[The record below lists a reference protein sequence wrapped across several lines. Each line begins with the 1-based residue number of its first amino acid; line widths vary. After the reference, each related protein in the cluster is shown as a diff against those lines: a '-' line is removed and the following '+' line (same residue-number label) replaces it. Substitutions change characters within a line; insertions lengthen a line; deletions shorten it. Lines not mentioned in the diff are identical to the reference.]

1 MSLKTYLLG
10 SAAIFSALI
19 GVAPAHAQSSLNGQI
34 QSLQEQVRAL
44 NQQLQ
49 NLQSQV
55 VQTQRNA
62 AVTSATVAD
71 MKSAPAPAPASA
83 AGSAVV
89 KMVNGQPV
97 FSTAD
102 GQNTLAVTG
111 RLHLDVAA
119 YNWKPAST
127 ATSPRN
133 LTSGINA
140 RRARLGVQGK
150 FLGDWGYALIYDFGG
165 SNDVGGSG
173 GTGGIENAFISYN
186 GVPNFHATLG
196 YIDVP
201 YSLDESISSNN
212 IMFIEKS
219 LAGDTATSLAGN
231 DNRSAAGFT
240 WNTDR
245 AWVGVF
251 ATGPTSGTTHST
263 TTAGVTGMQLG
274 ATGRATFQVLQTPEY
289 SLHIGGDAEGL
300 IKPPRNKGAG
310 GFGSASLS
318 DDPEL
323 RVDNT
328 ALISTG
334 TIGTALNPV
343 TGANV
348 FGGELAG
355 GFGSLYAQGEFFHFN
370 VARQGL
376 SDLTFNGGY
385 GEVSYTLTGEA
396 RKYTPGCGCYS
407 GISPA
412 RPFSLGSGNWG
423 AWEIAARYSV
433 LDLNDQSVAGGKET
447 NYTAGL
453 NWYPNSNMRFMLNYI
468 HGDVDK
474 TQAATPHNIGGT
486 MDAVALRSQFAF

>member
-19 GVAPAHAQSSLNGQI
+19 GIAPAHAQSSAINSQI

-49 NLQSQV
+49 SLQTQV
-55 VQTQRNA
+55 VQTQRNT
-62 AVTSATVAD
+62 AVTSAAVAD
-71 MKSAPAPAPASA
+71 LKAAPAPASA

-89 KMVNGQPV
+89 KMLNGEPV

-102 GQNTLAVTG
+102 GQNTLALTG

-119 YNWKPAST
+119 YDWKPAST

-133 LTSGINA
+133 LTSGVNA

-173 GTGGIENAFISYN
+173 GAGGIENAFVSYN
-186 GVPNFHATLG
+186 GVKDTHFTLG

-201 YSLDESISSNN
+201 YTLDEATSSNN

-219 LAGDTATSLAGN
+219 LAGDAATGLAGN
-231 DNRSAAGFT
+231 DNRSAAGVS
-240 WNTDR
+240 WNNDR
-245 AWVGVF
+245 AWVGIYG
-251 ATGPTSGTTHST
+251 TGPTSGTTHT
-263 TTAGVTGMQLG
+263 TTNSGVTGVQFG

-289 SLHIGGDAEGL
+289 SFHIGADAEGL
-300 IKPPRNKGAG
+300 IKPPRNKSAG
-310 GFGSASLS
+310 GFGAVSLA

-343 TGANV
+343 TGASV
-348 FGGELAG
+348 FGGEVAG
-355 GFGSLYAQGEFFHFN
+355 GFGSFYAQAEYMHFN
-370 VARQGL
+370 VSRQGL
-376 SDLTFNGGY
+376 SDLGFDGGY
-385 GEVSYTLTGEA
+385 VEGSYTLTGKS
-396 RKYTPGCGCYS
+396 RKYAPGCGCYG

-412 RPFSLGSGNWG
+412 HPFVLGSGYWG

-433 LDLNDQSVAGGKET
+433 LSLNDQTIQGGKET
-447 NYTAGL
+447 NYTVGL
-453 NWYPNSNMRFMLNYI
+453 NWYPNNNMRFMLNYI

-474 TQAATPHNIGGT
+474 TQTAAPTNIGGT
-486 MDAVALRSQFAF
+486 MNAVALRTQFAF